1 MKKWISIL
9 LAVCLLLT
17 ITGVCA
23 ENGKETLVYASD
35 FSKGPDGWA
44 GRSAQVSVT
53 ADGTLRT
60 EGRTSDWNSPGR
72 YFEIVPD
79 NEYLISVD
87 VYQDETASANFIVSL
102 EKTDINGT
110 NWENMIRGTVK
121 KGEWTT
127 LSGSYTFGDYDTYL
141 LYVETIGAPSL
152 SYEIRN
158 FRLESPN
165 GIPEPREKAPETEA
179 VVPEAEDIPSL
190 KEAYAGKFDF
200 GAAVPGYAFYNESLK
215 KLMKEQFS
223 ILTPENELKPDSVLD
238 VTKSKKLA
246 AEGAAAVAINLNN
259 AKPLLDFAQKNGLK
273 VHGHVLVWHSQT
285 PEAFF
290 HEGYD
295 PSKPLVS
302 KEVMLGR
309 LENYIREVL
318 TQTEEQY
325 PGVIVSWDVVN
336 EAIDDSN
343 KWMRSAAQSGWI
355 RVFGNEEFILR
366 AFEYARRYA
375 AEGVL
380 LYYNDYSTADTGKLA
395 GITRLLNLLIP
406 EGNIDGYGFQ
416 MHHSLSWPGN
426 DQMERA
432 VEKIAGLGLKLR
444 VSELDIGIS
453 KYTEETLQKQADKY
467 RAMMEI
473 MLRFADQTE
482 AVQVWG
488 IRDDMSWRQSTPE
501 KNPLLFDRNMNPKPA
516 FYAVIEAAQGR

>member
-1 MKKWISIL
+1 MKRWISIL
-9 LAVCLLLT
+9 LAAWLLLT
-17 ITGVCA
+17 ITGA
-23 ENGKETLVYASD
+23 FAGEEKETLVYASD
-35 FSKGPDGWA
+35 FSRGTDGWI

-53 ADGTLRT
+53 KDGTLRT
-60 EGRTSDWNSPGR
+60 EGRTADWNSPGR
-72 YFEIVPD
+72 YFEIVPE
-79 NEYLISVD
+79 NEYLISVE
-87 VYQDETASANFIVSL
+87 VYQDEAASANFIVSL
-102 EKTDINGT
+102 EKTDIGGT
-110 NWENMIRGTVK
+110 NWENMIRGAVK

-127 LSGSYTFGDYDTYL
+127 LSGSYTFGDYDSYL
-141 LYVETIGAPSL
+141 LYVETTGAASL
-152 SYEIRN
+152 TYEIRN
-158 FRLESPN
+158 FRVESPA
-165 GIPEPREKAPETEA
+165 GIPEPKEKVPEAEA

-190 KEAYAGKFDF
+190 KEAYAGKFDI
-200 GAAVPGYAFYNESLK
+200 GAAVPGYAFANEGLK
-215 KLMKEQFS
+215 ELMRQQFS

-238 VTKSKKLA
+238 VAGSKKLA
-246 AEGAAAVAINLNN
+246 AEDETAVAIHLNN
-259 AKPLLDFAQKNGLK
+259 AKPLLNFAKENGMK

-295 PSKPLVS
+295 PGKPLVS

-336 EAIDDSN
+336 EAIDDST
-343 KWMRSAAQSGWI
+343 KWMRSGTQSGWI
-355 RVFGNEEFILR
+355 RVFGDEEFILR
-366 AFEYARRYA
+366 AFEYARKYA

-380 LYYNDYSTADTGKLA
+380 LYYNDYSTADSGKLA

-426 DQMERA
+426 AQMEKA
-432 VEKIAGLGLKLR
+432 VERIAGLGLKLR

-473 MLRFADQTE
+473 MLRFADRTE

-488 IRDDMSWRQSTPE
+488 LKDDMSWRQSTSE

-516 FYAVIEAAQGR
+516 FYAVLEAAQGR